1 LAAVS
6 DEETD
11 GSVDPQEPSTDLTQV
26 VAESIA
32 PEVGRFVGT
41 IAGSPSFEIGELVA
55 GHFRYR
61 RFKQGIKQM
70 QKAQALIE
78 EAGLEA
84 HQIPM
89 RTLVPLIEGGSTE
102 DDDEMGDRWAALLAN
117 AAGGALD
124 VPPSFPSIMRE
135 LEPRQAQILDR
146 VFDIGMLLAAELR
159 RDHGIARRAI
169 GPLDQDFPYH
179 VENLERL
186 GLVSPGVDEN
196 QDPYG
201 VIALTAFGAAF
212 VQACQKPGTTYPTP
226 SLTTKEQV
234 LEVIAVNRAR
244 WSREDGV
251 EPDPNGASAPP
262 SPGQ

>member
-1 LAAVS
+1 MT
-6 DEETD
+6 DEETGGD
-11 GSVDPQEPSTDLTQV
+11 VDARRASTDMTQY

-117 AAGGALD
+117 AAGGDLD

-135 LEPRQAQILDR
+135 LEPRQAQILEA
-146 VFDIGMLLAAELR
+146 VFAIGMVLAPELR

-196 QDPYG
+196 KDPYG
-201 VIALTAFGAAF
+201 VISLTAFGAAF
-212 VQACQKPGTTYPTP
+212 VRACQKPGTVYPP
-226 SLTTKEQV
+226 PRFTTKEQV
-234 LEVIAVNRAR
+234 LEVVAENRAR
-244 WSREDGV
+244 WSREDGI
-251 EPDPNGASAPP
+251 EPDPTVDATSSPP
-262 SPGQ
+262 E